1 MTKKDKQEMLNYITE
16 RLDKI
21 AEDNKK
27 QIKEELNKY
36 WRAFEGM
43 VHFEIEQKIEGAM
56 ESETKL
62 RIIKRIMGE
71 LG

>member
-27 QIKEELNKY
+27 QIRDELAQY
-36 WRAFEGM
+36 WKHFEAM

-71 LG
+71 LD